1 MNVKLKMMTGFLFP
15 LAVFCLAAL
24 ALWPIHA
31 DDATFAHDK
40 DHPQGARG
48 GLALQGFSDPEM
60 DFQLLRSLGASSGG
74 GGTVGEILVAASGI
88 ADGDPSTW
96 PHTFASLAERTE
108 NDGRKR
114 LEKGHSVSAR
124 EALLRASNYWRAAEY
139 YGDFR
144 NPETLKHGMK
154 SRQCFLDG
162 VCLFD
167 WVVEDVRIPYRDSFL
182 PGYFLAP
189 QGEGSFPTIAIMSG
203 YDGTAEE
210 MFFGPG
216 RGGLERGWAVM
227 LFEIPGQVGARRFD
241 ADLVFLPDTGE
252 AIRSVIDFTL
262 TFPQVDPER
271 LALYGA
277 SFGGYMVLSG
287 ALSENRLQALIANS
301 PIIDL
306 YEYFAGFGLTRLEDI
321 PEELTLENIKEV
333 PAEYFSPE
341 LKRTLTN
348 FLLRFGQQSFTSF
361 FSYLRQFTVTE
372 HLHDITVPTLALV
385 GGSEGSIPV
394 EQASF
399 FAENTGGEVT
409 LYVFDRD
416 SGADA
421 HCQMNNLPLS
431 NAVTYDWLEELFEK
445 D

>member
-1 MNVKLKMMTGFLFP
+1 MKVKTVTGFLFP
-15 LAVFCLAAL
+15 LVIFCLVAL
-24 ALWPIHA
+24 FSSPIYA
-31 DDATFAHDK
+31 GDK
-40 DHPQGARG
+40 NITPDNDRTQGARG
-48 GLALQGFSDPEM
+48 GLALRGFSDPEM

-74 GGTVGEILVAASGI
+74 GGTVGEILVATSDI
-88 ADGDPSTW
+88 TDGDPSTW
-96 PHTFASLAERTE
+96 PHAFASLAERTE
-108 NDGRKR
+108 IDGRDR
-114 LEKGHSVSAR
+114 LERGHFVSAR

-144 NPETLKHGMK
+144 NPKTLEHGMK

-162 VCLFD
+162 IRLFD
-167 WVVEDVRIPYRDSFL
+167 WVVEDVRIPYKDTFL

-189 QGEGSFPTIAIMSG
+189 QGEGPFPTIAIMSG

-216 RGGLERGWAVM
+216 RGGLERGWAIM
-227 LFEIPGQVGARRFD
+227 LFEIPGQVGARRFNRN
-241 ADLVFLPDTGE
+241 LTFLPDTGE
-252 AIRSVIDFTL
+252 AIRSVIDCTL
-262 TFPQVDPER
+262 SRPQVDPER
-271 LALYGA
+271 LVLYGA

-287 ALSENRLQALIANS
+287 ALSEKRLKALIANS

-306 YEYFAGFGLTRLEDI
+306 YEYFAAFGLMRLEEM
-321 PEELTLENIKEV
+321 PEELSLEEITQIPE
-333 PAEYFSPE
+333 EYFSPE
-341 LKRTLTN
+341 VKRTLTN
-348 FLLRFGQQSFTSF
+348 FLLRFGQPSFNSLFT
-361 FSYLRQFTVTE
+361 YLKQFTVTE
-372 HLHDITVPTLALV
+372 HITDITVPTLALV
-385 GGSEGSIPV
+385 GESEGSIPL

-399 FAENTGGEVT
+399 FAENTGGDVT
-409 LYVFDRD
+409 LYVFKQG